1 MARAVRGVGL
11 VTLALSLCLACS
23 LAGGARPPARPLV
36 VEDSEIPDQGP
47 SRGPADAPVTIVEFA
62 DFRCPHCRTMLPVLD
77 RVLAAY
83 PNDVRLVFV
92 HMPVVSAESG
102 RAAVAAVAAERQGA
116 FWEMHDFLFEL
127 QRQPLEEELLR
138 GVVLRLG
145 LDADRF
151 SLDLR
156 SEASVLEVEADLAA
170 AEQLGVRATPAYL
183 VNGRLLEGTQPFEV
197 FRQLIEAELKMV
209 GPRPL

>member
-1 MARAVRGVGL
+1 
-11 VTLALSLCLACS
+11 
-23 LAGGARPPARPLV
+23 
-36 VEDSEIPDQGP
+36 
-47 SRGPADAPVTIVEFA
+47 
-62 DFRCPHCRTMLPVLD
+62 MLPVLD

-92 HMPVVSAESG
+92 HLPVVSAESG

-138 GVVLRLG
+138 GVVQRLG
-145 LDADRF
+145 LDADRL

-156 SEASVLEVEADLAA
+156 SPASVERVEADMAA
-170 AEQLGVRATPAYL
+170 AERLGVNGTPAYL
-183 VNGRLLEGTQPFEV
+183 VGGLLLRGTQPFEV
-197 FRQLIEAELKMV
+197 FQQLIEAELELA